1 MQRSRC
7 NRHAARRADYADGQ
21 EQSRTETVHLTRA
34 AVVKI
39 HDHVHV
45 HINRGIEHGPSQ
57 PSATTYKS
65 EMLRVVAAVYQR
77 HGQRVSEP
85 SSGNCGDNLDRLP
98 DENVKY
104 IV

>member
-21 EQSRTETVHLTRA
+21 EQSTETVHLTRA

-45 HINRGIEHGPSQ
+45 HINRGIEHGSSQ

-77 HGQRVSEP
+77 YGQRVSER
-85 SSGNCGDNLDRLP
+85 SSGNCGEDLDRLS
-98 DENVKY
+98 DENVK
-104 IV
+104 